1 MTEQSSESA
10 GNGSAIRGGLA
21 IFLALIA
28 VGVASYPAYE
38 LYRRGADED
47 SVSGKVIQLEQDM
60 QSNVGQI
67 DELKQRLNEAGLI
80 DQSTVDSQLS
90 EFGERLEVD
99 LEAIRGRL
107 TTSSEDWLLAEVEY
121 LVRMANQRVLMEK
134 DATSAIQL
142 LLAADRI
149 VKDAKGLTAHDLR
162 QALATDIAALKVVA
176 DPDVQGIYLELS
188 ALLTQVPKLQRDLP
202 TFEVVLPPSE
212 EIPTSASML
221 DRSAQLI
228 AQAAARLGSLVDFRR
243 RDTEVRPILPPDQA
257 YYLRQNL
264 VLKLQIAQMALLEGE
279 GEVYQ
284 MSLDEARDWLENSF
298 DDDAIRRVMTD
309 SLLGLAAVQIGG
321 ELPDISTSLDAA
333 RTMLVDFNEDLA
345 K

>member
-1 MTEQSSESA
+1 MTEQSSEST

-21 IFLALIA
+21 VFLALIA
-28 VGVASYPAYE
+28 VGVAGYPAYE

-47 SVSGKVIQLEQDM
+47 SVSEKVIQLEQDM

-80 DQSTVDSQLS
+80 DQATVDSQLS

-121 LVRMANQRVLMEK
+121 LVRMANQRVLMER

-176 DPDVQGIYLELS
+176 GPDVQGIYLELS
-188 ALLTQVPKLQRDLP
+188 ALISQVPKLQRDLP
-202 TFEVVLPPSE
+202 TFEVVLLPPE
-212 EIPTSASML
+212 EIPTSASMM
-221 DRSAQLI
+221 DRWVQLV

-279 GEVYQ
+279 GDVYQ
-284 MSLDEARDWLENSF
+284 MSLNEARDWLENSF
-298 DDDAIRRVMTD
+298 DDDATRQAMTD
-309 SLLGLAAVQIGG
+309 SLLGLAAVRIGG
-321 ELPDISTSLDAA
+321 GLPDISGSLDAA
-333 RTMLVDFNEDLA
+333 RTMLVDFNENLA